1 MVLDLLSGKLREPA
15 ECILKVDG
23 TEITDLYPYLTEVT
37 VETSRSEAWTATL
50 KFESRRDEQGQ
61 WSVQDAGALA
71 PWKEIVVEAAFGSRT
86 EEVMSG
92 HIREVSADYPDDP
105 GATTVTVQCQDRSLA
120 LDREHVRTVWG
131 ADAPTDDQTI
141 LRAVLARHGLAL
153 DPESG
158 PGLSGLVVNQDAT
171 DIQFLHDRA
180 EANGY
185 ELIFYGS
192 MVYFGPMR
200 VDADPQA
207 TIMVYA
213 GRSTNCYR
221 FSARADGHQPDRV
234 VFDVAAAT
242 GAERVER
249 VVEPDLPLMGTEPA
263 DSGGAGLSDFAWR
276 MTRQG
281 GANEEELV
289 ARAQGK
295 ANELAM
301 KVKGEGELDGSLY
314 GHVLKVGQPVGVD
327 GVGDWLGGVYYVDTV
342 SHRFSIDGY
351 RQSFRLLRNAYGD
364 NLAGLGSLLAG
375 VL

>member
-1 MVLDLLSGKLREPA
+1 MVLDLLSSKLREPA

-23 TEITDLYPYLTEVT
+23 EEIADLYPFLTEVT
-37 VETSRSEAWTATL
+37 VETSRSEAWNATWR
-50 KFESRRDEQGQ
+50 FESRRDEQGK
-61 WSVQDAGALA
+61 WTVQDAGLLA
-71 PWKEIVVEAAFGSRT
+71 PWKEIVVEAAFGSHT

-92 HIREVSADYPDDP
+92 FIREVSADYPEEA
-105 GATTVTVQCQDRSLA
+105 GATAVTVQCQDRSLA

-131 ADAPTDDQTI
+131 AEAPTDDQTI
-141 LRAVLARHGLAL
+141 VRAVLAAHGLSL

-158 PGLSGLVVNQDAT
+158 TGLSGLVVNQDGT
-171 DIQFLHDRA
+171 DIRFLRDRA

-185 ELIFYGS
+185 ELIFDGDT
-192 MVYFGPMR
+192 VYFGPMR

-213 GRSTNCYR
+213 GRDTNCLR

-234 VFDVAAAT
+234 AFDVAAAT

-249 VVEPDLPLMGTEPA
+249 VVEPDLPLMGTEAA

-314 GHVLKVGQPVGVD
+314 GHVLRVGEPVGVD
-327 GVGDWLGGVYYVDTV
+327 GVGDWLGGIYYVDKV
-342 SHRFSIDGY
+342 KHRFSLDGY
-351 RQSFRLLRNAYGD
+351 RQAFTLLRNAYGD
-364 NLAGLGSLLAG
+364 NFSAGGNPLAG